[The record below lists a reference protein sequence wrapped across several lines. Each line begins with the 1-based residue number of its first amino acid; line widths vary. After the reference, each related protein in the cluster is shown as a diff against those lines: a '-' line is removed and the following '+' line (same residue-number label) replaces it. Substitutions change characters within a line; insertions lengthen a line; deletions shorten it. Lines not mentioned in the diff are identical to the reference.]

1 MASDYDVVII
11 GGGPGGYV
19 CGIRCG
25 QLGLKTLVVE
35 RDKLGGVCLNVGC
48 IPSKALIHA
57 SKLAHK
63 AQNGAHMGIVAKDVT
78 VDLPTLIGWK
88 DGIVGGLTK
97 GVGTLL
103 KANKTAL
110 RYGDARLA
118 GPGQVAITDAEGK
131 TETVRATNIVLA
143 TGSRPIEIPTLPFDG
158 ETIIDS
164 TGALAPASLP
174 GHLAVIGGGVIG
186 MELGEVYARLGCKV
200 TVIEALDRVLAVFDK
215 DVVRPLQMKHRKL
228 GIDHMVST
236 RVTGATVSP
245 AGTGGTAG
253 KDGKAGKGVKASKGA
268 KASTVTLSY
277 EDAKGAGELV
287 VDRVLV
293 AVGRRPNTGE
303 LGLET
308 VGLQPDARGFLAV
321 DAQQR
326 TAAAGV
332 WAIGDIVPGPML
344 AHKASK
350 EGEICAEAM
359 AGKPAAMD
367 VAAIPN
373 VVYTD
378 PEIATVGPTLQ
389 ELKDSGRALKIGKF
403 PFGAL
408 GRAMT
413 ADATEGFARVIGDA
427 ETGQVLAV
435 QVVGAEA
442 SELIAEA
449 GFALEM
455 SADLEDIALTV
466 HAHPTMAES
475 LMEAAKAALG
485 EAIHSIN
492 R

>member
-35 RDKLGGVCLNVGC
+35 RNKLGGVCLNVGC

-63 AQNGAHMGIVAKDVT
+63 AQNGAHMGIIAGDLK
-78 VDLPTLIGWK
+78 VDLDTMIGWK
-88 DGIVGGLTK
+88 EGIVGNLTK
-97 GVGTLL
+97 GVGSLL
-103 KANKTAL
+103 KANKTAV
-110 RYGDARLA
+110 RYGDAKLV
-118 GPGQVAITDAEGK
+118 GLGQVAITDAEGK
-131 TETVRATNIVLA
+131 TETVSATNIVLA

-158 ETIIDS
+158 KSIIDS
-164 TGALAPASLP
+164 TGALAPATLP

-215 DVVRPLQMKHRKL
+215 DVVRPLQTKHKKL
-228 GIDHMVST
+228 GIGHMVGT
-236 RVTGATVSP
+236 KVTGAKV
-245 AGTGGTAG
+245 
-253 KDGKAGKGVKASKGA
+253 GKAGKGGEGG
-268 KASTVTLSY
+268 TVTLSY
-277 EDAKGAGELV
+277 EDAKGSGELV

-293 AVGRRPNTGE
+293 AVGRRPNTAD
-303 LGLET
+303 LGLES
-308 VGLQPDARGFLAV
+308 VGLAPDGRGFIAV

-326 TAAAGV
+326 TAVAGIF
-332 WAIGDIVPGPML
+332 AIGDIVPGPML

-350 EGEICAEAM
+350 EGEVCAEVM

-378 PEIATVGPTLQ
+378 PEIATVGPTLA
-389 ELKDSGRALKIGKF
+389 ELQASGRKLKIGKF

-413 ADATEGFARVIGDA
+413 ADAAEGFARVIGDA

-435 QVVGAEA
+435 QIVGAEA
-442 SELIAEA
+442 SELVAEA
-449 GFALEM
+449 GLALEM

-485 EAIHSIN
+485 EAVHSLN

>member
-1 MASDYDVVII
+1 MTHDFDVIVI

-19 CGIRCG
+19 CAIRCG

-35 RDKLGGVCLNVGC
+35 RQELGGVCLNVGC

-57 SKLAHK
+57 SKVLSK
-63 AQNGAHMGIVAKDVT
+63 ARGGAHMGIIAGDIQ
-78 VDLPTLIGWK
+78 VDLGAMIGWK
-88 DGIVGGLTK
+88 DGIVGKLTK
-97 GVGTLL
+97 GVGGLL
-103 KANKTAL
+103 KANKAQV
-110 RYGDARLA
+110 RMGSARLV
-118 GPGQVAITDAEGK
+118 GPGKVAITAADGSIEEVSARN
-131 TETVRATNIVLA
+131 VVLA
-143 TGSRPIEIPTLPFDG
+143 TGSRPIEIPSLAFDG
-158 ETIIDS
+158 ESIIDS
-164 TGALAPASLP
+164 TGALAPTSLP
-174 GHLAVIGGGVIG
+174 EHLAVIGGGVIG

-215 DVVRPLQMKHRKL
+215 DVVRAVQMKHRKA
-228 GIDHMVST
+228 GIAHMVST
-236 RVTGATVSP
+236 RVLGA
-245 AGTGGTAG
+245 
-253 KDGKAGKGVKASKGA
+253 DKGA
-268 KASTVTLSY
+268 DGQVTLRY
-277 EDAKGAGELV
+277 EDKKGAGELV

-293 AVGRRPNTGE
+293 AVGRRPNTGD

-308 VGLQPDARGFLAV
+308 AGLRADARGFIAV

-326 TAAAGV
+326 TSVEGV

-350 EGEICAEAM
+350 EGEVCAEAM
-359 AGKPAAMD
+359 AGKPSAMD
-367 VAAIPN
+367 VVAIPN

-378 PEIATVGPTLQ
+378 PEIATVGPTLE
-389 ELKDSGRALKIGKF
+389 ELKASGRALKIGKF

-413 ADATEGFARVIGDA
+413 ADAVEGFARVIGDA
-427 ETGQVLAV
+427 ETGEVLAI

-442 SELIAEA
+442 SELVAEA
-449 GFALEM
+449 GLAMEM
-455 SADLEDIALTV
+455 SASLEDIALTV

-485 EAIHSIN
+485 EAIHSLN